1 MATIYSTPK
10 KFMFSFDDIIAAMVD
25 KHDVNQAYG
34 AARPGVMYANGTKVS
49 QHDFEF
55 LIGNQVARFSL
66 ADVEVAVSEH
76 FELPIIEAPVHA
88 EPVPVHP
95 VVAVTEPVSPVAIAT
110 PPPPAA
116 KPTPAVV
123 APAVEKK

>member
-25 KHDVNQAYG
+25 KHDVNPAYG

-55 LIGNQVARFSL
+55 LVGNQVARFSL

-76 FELPIIEAPVHA
+76 FELPIIEEPVHA

-95 VVAVTEPVSPVAIAT
+95 VVAVTEPVAPAVIAT
-110 PPPPAA
+110 PIPLAT
-116 KPTPAVV
+116 KS
-123 APAVEKK
+123 APAVIVPAEKK